1 MLRKIF
7 SLGALVVV
15 AVTFGVGS
23 ATAAKPSKQ
32 TPPGATQS
40 NGFWSDGFSDG
51 RD

>member
-7 SLGALVVV
+7 SLGALVMV
-15 AVTFGVGS
+15 ALSFGVGS
-23 ATAAKPSKQ
+23 AAAAKPPKQ
-32 TPPGATQS
+32 TPPGAATS